1 MADLR
6 SPFLWA
12 QRSEPSIF
20 ADDVKFATSRGKQ
33 ATRGQLSGDGARR
46 HVEHMVAT
54 TGRNPG
60 TIQGITRAEKINAI
74 HGTPDFGKGRRRT

>member
-1 MADLR
+1 
-6 SPFLWA
+6 
-12 QRSEPSIF
+12 
-20 ADDVKFATSRGKQ
+20 
-33 ATRGQLSGDGARR
+33 
-46 HVEHMVAT
+46 VEHLLAT

>member
-6 SPFLWA
+6 SPFLWKHNT
-12 QRSEPSIF
+12 EPTVF
-20 ADDVKFATSRGKQ
+20 AKDHAFRATGGKQ

-60 TIQGITRAEKINAI
+60 TIVGLSRADRVEEIR
-74 HGTPDFGKGRRRT
+74 GTPDFGKGRRRT